1 MVILHFFEDCRDF
14 QRHQPGSLFTEVHA
28 NRPQPFFNRLW
39 TSLIRL
45 LSPLL

>member
-14 QRHQPGSLFTEVHA
+14 QRHQLGHLITDVYAH
-28 NRPQPFFNRLW
+28 RRQPFFSRLW